1 MTSTPTSTPT
11 TNIPVSIPAG
21 SPRPGGLGSA
31 HAVGAAGAPPPATLA
46 GSIPSARTVIDR
58 MLYGTPGRM
67 RLLGL
72 VAVIA
77 AIAIGAVSASAL
89 LASRAAVERAANTAA
104 QVVRAQSIQVE
115 LLRADAL
122 ATNAFLVGGLESPAS
137 AAGYDEAISRVVTG
151 LTTAAAAQPADAAAL
166 GALSDDVQTY
176 TSLVEQAR
184 SNNRLGLPVGA
195 QYLKEASAG
204 LRTNAM
210 PIIRQ
215 ITSTNE
221 DRAQKEFGRSGSV
234 LLLIVGVV
242 ALVALVAVAVWLAR
256 RTHRYLN
263 RSLTAGLVLL
273 VVGLFAAATTITS
286 VGSATAGVAA
296 NRYQEAVDL
305 ATVRTAANDARA
317 NESLTLISRG
327 SGATFEKAWQAN
339 DATVTSILRTLG
351 SGGSLPTL
359 WSDYG
364 KAHTEVRTLDDGG
377 TWDQAVA
384 KATDEGPSGSA
395 GTFTA
400 FDTEVSAQRDTASSD
415 AVAQL
420 TGLGTAN
427 PLYAIAIGIASLL
440 AAWLIARGV
449 GQRLEEY
456 R

>member
-1 MTSTPTSTPT
+1 MTSSPT

-21 SPRPGGLGSA
+21 SGRPGSPGS
-31 HAVGAAGAPPPATLA
+31 AGAPGAPAPATLS
-46 GSIPSARTVIDR
+46 GSIPSARTVLDR

-72 VAVIA
+72 LAVVA
-77 AIAIGAVSASAL
+77 AIVVGAVSASAL

-122 ATNAFLVGGLESPAS
+122 ATNAFLVGGLESPQS
-137 AAGYDEAISRVVTG
+137 ATDYDAAISKVVTG
-151 LTTAAAAQPADAAAL
+151 LTTAAAAQPADAKAL

-204 LRTNAM
+204 LRADAM

-215 ITSTNE
+215 ITATNE
-221 DRAQKEFGRSGSV
+221 ERAKREFGRSGGV
-234 LLLIVGVV
+234 LLLFVAVV
-242 ALVALVAVAVWLAR
+242 ALIVLGTIAIWMAR

-263 RSLTAGLVLL
+263 RSLTAGTLL
-273 VVGLFAAATTITS
+273 LLVGLFVAATTITS

-305 ATVRTAANDARA
+305 ATIRTAANDARA

-327 SGATFEKAWQAN
+327 SGATGTFEKAWKAN
-339 DATVTSILRTLG
+339 DATVTSTLRSLG
-351 SGGSLPTL
+351 SGASIGRL
-359 WSDYG
+359 WTAYG
-364 KAHTEVRTLDDGG
+364 TAHTQVRTLDDGG
-377 TWDQAVA
+377 QWDQAVA
-384 KATDEGPSGSA
+384 QATDDGVSGSA

-400 FDTEVSAQRDTASSD
+400 FDDEVRTQRDTASTD

-420 TGLGTAN
+420 TGLGSSA
-427 PLYAIAIGIASLL
+427 PLYAIAIGVASLL
-440 AAWLIARGV
+440 AAWLIARGI

>member
-1 MTSTPTSTPT
+1 MTNAPT

-21 SPRPGGLGSA
+21 SSRRPTN
-31 HAVGAAGAPPPATLA
+31 AASTGNGAPTQPAPATLA
-46 GSIPSARTVIDR
+46 GSIPSARTLLDR

-77 AIAIGAVSASAL
+77 AVAVGVVSASAL

-122 ATNAFLVGGLESPAS
+122 ATNAFLVGGLESPQS
-137 AAGYDEAISRVVTG
+137 AADYDAAVSTVVTG

-176 TSLVEQAR
+176 TALVEQAR

-204 LRTNAM
+204 LRADAI

-215 ITSTNE
+215 ITATNE
-221 DRAQKEFGRSGSV
+221 DRAQREFGRSGSV
-234 LLLIVGVV
+234 LLLAVGVV
-242 ALVALVAVAVWLAR
+242 ALAGLVAVAVWLAR

-263 RSLTAGLVLL
+263 RSFTAGLLL
-273 VVGLFAAATTITS
+273 LLVGLFAAATTITS

-305 ATVRTAANDARA
+305 ATIRTAANDARA

-327 SGATFEKAWQAN
+327 SGSTFEAAWRAN
-339 DATVTSILRTLG
+339 DATVTATLKSLGRGSSLSTPWTAYRT
-351 SGGSLPTL
+351 
-359 WSDYG
+359 
-364 KAHTEVRTLDDGG
+364 AHTAVRTLDDGG

-384 KATDEGPSGSA
+384 KATDVGPTGSA
-395 GTFTA
+395 GTFAA
-400 FDTEVSAQRDTASSD
+400 FDDRVRTQRDTASTD
-415 AVAQL
+415 AVSQL
-420 TGLGTAN
+420 TAIGASA
-427 PLYAIAIGIASLL
+427 PLYAVAIGIASLL
-440 AAWLIARGV
+440 AAWLVARGV